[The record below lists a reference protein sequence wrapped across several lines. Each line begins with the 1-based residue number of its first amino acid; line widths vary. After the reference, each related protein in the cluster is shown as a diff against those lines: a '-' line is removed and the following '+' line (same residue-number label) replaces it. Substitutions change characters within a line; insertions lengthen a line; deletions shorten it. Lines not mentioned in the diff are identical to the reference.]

1 MTAVS
6 GVVDGAPIR
15 AHHTPN
21 ARFTGVPK
29 VSCRGEI
36 DARLHL
42 IPGRSQSSAIPQQE
56 SAEIE
61 GVDVLMHIL

>member
-6 GVVDGAPIR
+6 GVVDGAPIW

-21 ARFTGVPK
+21 ARFAVPK
-29 VSCRGEI
+29 VLRRCEI

-42 IPGRSQSSAIPQQE
+42 ISGRSQSPAIPQQE

-61 GVDVLMHIL
+61 GVDVLMHIM